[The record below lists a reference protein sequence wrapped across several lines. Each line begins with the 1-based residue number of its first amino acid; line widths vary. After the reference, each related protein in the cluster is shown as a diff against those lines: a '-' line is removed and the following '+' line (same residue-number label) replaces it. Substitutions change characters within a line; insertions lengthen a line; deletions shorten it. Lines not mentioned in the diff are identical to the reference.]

1 MSTSTVARVYV
12 ETLLRQADRHD
23 VVDAVSEGIEAF
35 DRALTS
41 SRDFRTFLE
50 APQIDADAKREVI
63 ATAFE
68 GRVHALVLRFVD
80 LVIDRKREALFPEI
94 ASTWRV
100 LIDERA
106 NRQTA
111 TVESAVPIDDA
122 TLDAMRRALEEAT
135 GKNITIDQRVDE
147 SLLGG
152 VVVKTGDLV
161 MDASLRSKLSNLG
174 RRLRS
179 PSTSGA

>member
-12 ETLLRQADRHD
+12 ETLLRLADRD
-23 VVDAVSEGIEAF
+23 DAVDAVSEGIETLG
-35 DRALTS
+35 RALES

-63 ATAFE
+63 ATAFD
-68 GRVHALVLRFVD
+68 GRVHPLVLRFAD
-80 LVIDRKREALFPEI
+80 LVISRKREALFPRI
-94 ASTWRV
+94 AAAWRE

-111 TVESAVPIDDA
+111 TVDSAVPIDDV
-122 TLDAMRRALEEAT
+122 TLEAMRRALEEAT

-147 SLLGG
+147 DLLGG

-174 RRLRS
+174 RRLRA